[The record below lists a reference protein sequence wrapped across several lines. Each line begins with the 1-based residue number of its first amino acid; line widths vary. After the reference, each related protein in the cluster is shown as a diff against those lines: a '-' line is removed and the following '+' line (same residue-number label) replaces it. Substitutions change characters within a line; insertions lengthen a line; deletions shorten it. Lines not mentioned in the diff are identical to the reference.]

1 MSNEP
6 KAKSEQPKEQVIQL
20 YQGAKRIHPKMAKG
34 RFANLRVLAILATQF
49 VFYVIPWFT
58 WGDRQAVLFDIP
70 NRHFWVVFGGE

>member
-34 RFANLRVLAILATQF
+34 VLQICVCWRF
-49 VFYVIPWFT
+49 
-58 WGDRQAVLFDIP
+58 
-70 NRHFWVVFGGE
+70 